1 MLRRKDVFSYSP
13 RKASCDSTAIG
24 QLAKKLGVSRQTVKN
39 YLNKT
44 GLIKQCYLDD
54 NGWWRIPASVAIKF
68 VPAESLAVPQKH
80 QKKKGRKKATE
91 ASGEM
96 FKEEMIDLGLAPH
109 IEAEAQRRR
118 TPPPKALTP
127 AQEEHARLAEV
138 FRQTGI
144 TTQDVLAFIEQEKQK
159 REKAANDKDNAMD
172 KTA

>member
-1 MLRRKDVFSYSP
+1 
-13 RKASCDSTAIG
+13 
-24 QLAKKLGVSRQTVKN
+24 
-39 YLNKT
+39 
-44 GLIKQCYLDD
+44 
-54 NGWWRIPASVAIKF
+54 
-68 VPAESLAVPQKH
+68 
-80 QKKKGRKKATE
+80 
-91 ASGEM
+91 M

-109 IEAEAQRRR
+109 IEAEAQRLEAEAQRRR

-144 TTQDVLAFIEQEKQK
+144 TTQDVLDFIEQEKQK